1 MKWIC
6 LILKFLYF
14 SILFQM
20 WLRSYTQFCTKLNR
34 ALGSLNM
41 VVQFLYVV
49 HVNLFFFLP
58 GLLKLCKEERKK
70 LVEAGGT
77 SKKPV
82 GRRSSVKKSA
92 SQRLSRSRT
101 RINRSQSGKSLSY
114 IGLFGNSP
122 NQLSYKWIWNV
133 MAVLNWETFGIQIQ
147 RLNSLG
153 EFCISFCEILLSTDP
168 YNHQTLP
175 YGRCDAM
182 YKKSPSK
189 QTFSYFCLHISY
201 FKVRMYT

>member
-1 MKWIC
+1 MDLFNFKV
-6 LILKFLYF
+6 LIFLHPVSNVVKELH
-14 SILFQM
+14 SILYKIEQGPRIFK
-20 WLRSYTQFCTKLNR
+20 YGCPVFICC
-34 ALGSLNM
+34 ACEF
-41 VVQFLYVV
+41 V
-49 HVNLFFFLP
+49 FFLP

-122 NQLSYKWIWNV
+122 NQLSYKWI
-133 MAVLNWETFGIQIQ
+133 
-147 RLNSLG
+147 
-153 EFCISFCEILLSTDP
+153 
-168 YNHQTLP
+168 
-175 YGRCDAM
+175 
-182 YKKSPSK
+182 
-189 QTFSYFCLHISY
+189 
-201 FKVRMYT
+201 